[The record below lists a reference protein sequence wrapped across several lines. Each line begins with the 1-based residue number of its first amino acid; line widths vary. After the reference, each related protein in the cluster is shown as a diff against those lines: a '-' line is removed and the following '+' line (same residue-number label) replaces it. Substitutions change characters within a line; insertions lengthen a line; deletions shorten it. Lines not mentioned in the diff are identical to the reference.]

1 MREMKHIIKK
11 RCDRISK
18 ILEIFFK
25 KRKIYLMYFYDLY
38 YEAQI
43 IMLRLM
49 NRHLLFTLILV
60 ACQGWHPVF
69 AQNKQKNKAATP
81 ERSIYLDFS
90 REKGHLNTMFS
101 ECIGAGRANEGL
113 RADWQQQLAWVKKEC
128 GFRYIRM
135 HGLLT
140 DDMGVYKEDNNG
152 NPQYNYMYVD
162 VLFDFLQSIGIKPF
176 VELGFMPSAL
186 ASGSTTIFWWRGN
199 VTPPKDYEKWEGLV
213 RNLTQH
219 FTERYGVDEVKT
231 WYFEVWNEPNL
242 SPGFWTGTQEDYFRL
257 YEYSAKAVKSVNPE
271 YHIGGPATAG
281 AAWEPELIDFC
292 VNNDVPIDFISTHT
306 YGVNQ
311 GYLDEYGNTGTI
323 LAPQEFAVSGDVLR
337 SREEISLSA
346 MPDLEL
352 HYTEWSSSYTPSDP
366 IHDSYH
372 EAAYILQ
379 KIKQVGTAANSM
391 SYWVFTDIFEESSP
405 RFEPFHGGFGL
416 LTIQGINKPAFY
428 AYQFLNR
435 LGNIELANND
445 SASWV
450 CKDSHG
456 DIQVLA
462 WDYTYTRPLDSI
474 NNQDYYNRDLP
485 SRPKGK
491 VKVTISKVPEGIYAL
506 EVYKVGYRCNDAY
519 SSYLSLGKPA
529 QLDKLQVEQIKRQ
542 NDGAPVSKEII
553 TLKSG
558 IPFSKE
564 LDLREND
571 VYLLALTKL

>member
-1 MREMKHIIKK
+1 MHRPFLYSLLIIT
-11 RCDRISK
+11 
-18 ILEIFFK
+18 
-25 KRKIYLMYFYDLY
+25 YL
-38 YEAQI
+38 
-43 IMLRLM
+43 
-49 NRHLLFTLILV
+49 
-60 ACQGWHPVF
+60 GWYPVF
-69 AQNKQKNKAATP
+69 AQHKTNKKAEIP
-81 ERSIYLDFS
+81 ERVINIDFNL
-90 REKGHLNTMFS
+90 EKGRLNTMFN

-113 RADWQQQLAWVKKEC
+113 RADWQQQLAYVKKEC

-140 DDMGVYKEDNNG
+140 DDMGVYKEDRNG

-199 VTPPKDYEKWEGLV
+199 VTPPKDYDKWEGLI

-219 FTERYGVDEVKT
+219 FTDRYGVDEVKT
-231 WYFEVWNEPNL
+231 WYFEAWNEPNL
-242 SPGFWTGTQEDYFRL
+242 SPGFWTGSQEEYFKL
-257 YEYSAKAVKSVNPE
+257 YKYTAQAVKSVNPE
-271 YHIGGPATAG
+271 YRVGGPATAG
-281 AAWEPELIDFC
+281 AAWEPEMIDFC
-292 VNNDVPIDFISTHT
+292 VKNNVPIDFISTHA

-337 SREEISLSA
+337 SRDEISHSPR
-346 MPDLEL
+346 PDLEL
-352 HYTEWSSSYTPSDP
+352 HYTEWSASYTPSDP

-379 KIKQVGTAANSM
+379 KIKQVGPAANSM
-391 SYWVFTDIFEESSP
+391 SYWVFTDIFEESAP

-416 LTIQGINKPAFY
+416 LNIQGINKPAFY
-428 AYQFLNR
+428 AYQFMNR
-435 LGNIELANND
+435 LGNTELVNSD
-445 SASWV
+445 PASWV
-450 CKDSHG
+450 CKDSNG
-456 DIQVLA
+456 DVQVLA
-462 WDYTYTRPLDSI
+462 WDYTYSRPLDSI

-485 SRPKGK
+485 SGSKGK
-491 VKVTISKVPEGIYAL
+491 LIVSVANVPEGIYAL
-506 EVYKVGYRCNDAY
+506 EVYKVGYRCNDAF

-542 NDGAPVSKEII
+542 NNGAPVSKEII

-558 IPFSKE
+558 IPFSKV

-571 VYLLALTKL
+571 VYLISITKL